1 MRNSPNFCVSELPF
15 KPILQ
20 VLSLADSLG
29 IAELKACAVSF
40 TCAHF
45 QELFPTGESLGAA
58 LASRSR
64 LLQELL
70 ASNQLILRRRN
81 GVILAGRDLEVSWT
95 GSCVLRCRIRIRHT
109 YMIGT
114 CRDESSPPCLSGIQV
129 CTVCLRGFSLVQCAF
144 CPICFISPSDALT
157 LSSSSLSVFFCRRPR
172 LKTSLPC
179 DILTDSAS

>member
-1 MRNSPNFCVSELPF
+1 VLTAFSSIHISEFYTVTFCVSELPF

-29 IAELKACAVSF
+29 IAELKAFAVSF

-45 QELFPTGESLGAA
+45 QDLFPTGESLGAA

-81 GVILAGRDLEVSWT
+81 GVILAGRDLEVSVT
-95 GSCVLRCRIRIRHT
+95 GFLRILTYSILHCPIRNRHT
-109 YMIGT
+109 YLIHVAM
-114 CRDESSPPCLSGIQV
+114 SPVLH
-129 CTVCLRGFSLVQCAF
+129 VCLVFWSARRVFVAF
-144 CPICFISPSDALT
+144 HLSIVLSAL
-157 LSSSSLSVFFCRRPR
+157 S
-172 LKTSLPC
+172 
-179 DILTDSAS
+179 IL